1 MKNKAITN
9 INRCSAA
16 TTTSSMSMLYGN
28 AAEFQVQHNSSNK
41 WRLQQQITQL
51 ANRVVKPEA
60 QSKSTLIKSP

>member
-1 MKNKAITN
+1 
-9 INRCSAA
+9 
-16 TTTSSMSMLYGN
+16 MSMFYGN